1 VSLEAVKIDL
11 HRRLALAGSVSD
23 LRELR
28 AEVVDRFG
36 PLPDPVENLFGI
48 HEARMLAGELGAEVV
63 VVRGAKLT
71 VSPLRMDSAQVR
83 EMKQRVPQ
91 AIYSVAAREVSSKL
105 ELQPNS
111 NGRPNM
117 REGLEVLAAIIESR
131 PPDSGVT
138 CFYESFRIILPLY
151 CSPRSPFPRPVAV
164 TAAAVR
170 APRWRAT
177 TSPWSAIRTSPRI
190 SSTSWSPSR

>member
-1 VSLEAVKIDL
+1 VDAQVDAYVPASYVSLEAVKIDL

-28 AEVVDRFG
+28 AEVADRFG

-71 VSPLRMDSAQVR
+71 VSPMRMDSAQVR

-91 AIYSVAAREVSSKL
+91 AIYSVSAREVSSKL

-131 PPDSGVT
+131 
-138 CFYESFRIILPLY
+138 RQ
-151 CSPRSPFPRPVAV
+151 
-164 TAAAVR
+164 TAA
-170 APRWRAT
+170 
-177 TSPWSAIRTSPRI
+177 
-190 SSTSWSPSR
+190 

>member
-1 VSLEAVKIDL
+1 MVGDTHITKDQLDQLVTFQVNSAKVAKQKIP
-11 HRRLALAGSVSD
+11 AAGT
-23 LRELR
+23 
-28 AEVVDRFG
+28 AAYKTEVVDPILQRMITNAQ
-36 PLPDPVENLFGI
+36 VENI
-48 HEARMLAGELGAEVV
+48 AKELGVEVV

-131 PPDSGVT
+131 
-138 CFYESFRIILPLY
+138 R
-151 CSPRSPFPRPVAV
+151 R
-164 TAAAVR
+164 TAA
-170 APRWRAT
+170 
-177 TSPWSAIRTSPRI
+177 
-190 SSTSWSPSR
+190 